1 MGKIRRKQGLGSRLK
16 AKIRHAEAHIRR
28 TTARIVSTN
37 SHRDRQKSESINI
50 LTPGQVLYELTNK
63 LSRYKINELLEHSDM
78 FDKGEVIADGRSQG
92 SQQTVIA
99 NE

>member
-1 MGKIRRKQGLGSRLK
+1 MTHRGRRSR
-16 AKIRHAEAHIRR
+16 EARIKR

-37 SHRDRQKSESINI
+37 AHRDKEKDESVNN

-63 LSRYKINELLEHSDM
+63 LGRYKINELLEHNDM
-78 FDKGEVIADGRSQG
+78 FDKGEIISDSRGQG